1 MSFELLKLTGEN
13 VDGSGI
19 PDGKTFIKM
28 WRWKSRASIEQR
40 VMWLRLKTV
49 KGEQGRKNLL
59 NVGEEENKASQP
71 PDLVV

>member
-13 VDGSGI
+13 VGGSGI

-28 WRWKSRASIEQR
+28 WRWKSRASIEQSH
-40 VMWLRLKTV
+40 VAELRMV
-49 KGEQGRKNLL
+49 QGEQGRENLL
-59 NVGEEENKASQP
+59 SLGEEENKASQS